1 MFDLCRQPRLLQG
14 LKAVYRLRWAV
25 ARRSRAAAEGRRI
38 RSEFYRDVWR
48 KAAEQFGAEI
58 RFLDDEVIEIQRGDF
73 RTRVRQNETP
83 LDDFV
88 TLRVAGN
95 KPLTYRL
102 LREADLPIPEH
113 ARFSLA
119 SMQPAIE
126 FLERRRGDCVV
137 KPAHDTGGG
146 LGVITGVG
154 SHRRLAHAAA
164 AASVVFGSELLIEEQ
179 VPGDNYRL
187 LYLDGR
193 LVDAVVRGAPSVVG
207 DGRSTVRELLDRS
220 NEARLADG
228 PTACQ
233 ALLRAD
239 LDMRHTLAAQGL
251 TLGSRPATGRSVKLK
266 SVINDNCG
274 WENRTATDALC
285 QEVIDDGARAAAA
298 LGVRLAG
305 VDIIT
310 ADPSVPL
317 CESRGIIL
325 EVNTSPGHHW
335 HYHKCDGRF
344 HVAALILETV
354 LNDHYQR
361 RCCSDTVL
369 QR

>member
-1 MFDLCRQPRLLQG
+1 MFDLCRRPRLLQG
-14 LKAVYRLRWAV
+14 LKAGYRLRWAV
-25 ARRSRAAAEGRRI
+25 ARRSRAAADSRQI

-48 KAAEQFGAEI
+48 KAADQLGASM
-58 RFLDDEVIEIQRGDF
+58 RCLDADVIEIERGDF
-73 RTRVRQNETP
+73 RTWVRQNETP
-83 LDDFV
+83 LDNYV
-88 TLRVAGN
+88 TVRVAGN

-102 LREADLPIPEH
+102 MSEAGLPIPEH

-119 SMQPAIE
+119 NMQPAIE
-126 FLERRRGDCVV
+126 FLDRQRRDCVV

-146 LGVITGVG
+146 VGVITGVH

-179 VPGDNYRL
+179 VSGDNYRL

-207 DGRSTVRELLDRS
+207 DGHSTVRELFDRS
-220 NEARLADG
+220 NEARLAQG
-228 PTACQ
+228 PAACQ
-233 ALLRAD
+233 SLLRAD

-251 TLGSRPATGRSVKLK
+251 TLSSRPATGTSVKLK

-274 WENRTATDALC
+274 WENRTATDVLC
-285 QEVIDDGARAAAA
+285 QSVIDDGACAAAA

-310 ADPSVPL
+310 EDPGVPL
-317 CESRGIIL
+317 GESHGIIL

-335 HYHKCDGRF
+335 HYHKRDGKV
-344 HVAALILETV
+344 HVAALVLETV
-354 LNDHYQR
+354 LNEFHQR
-361 RCCSDTVL
+361 STASEAVL
-369 QR
+369 QS

>member
-1 MFDLCRQPRLLQG
+1 LQG
-14 LKAVYRLRWAV
+14 LKAGYRLRWAI
-25 ARRSRAAAEGRRI
+25 ARRSRAAADGRRI
-38 RSEFYRDVWR
+38 RSEFYRDVWG
-48 KAAEQFGAEI
+48 KAADQLGASM
-58 RFLDDEVIEIQRGDF
+58 RCLDDDVIEIERGDF

-83 LDDFV
+83 LDDYV

-102 LREADLPIPEH
+102 LRESGLPIPAH

-119 SMQPAIE
+119 NMRPAVE
-126 FLERRRGDCVV
+126 FLDRHRADCVV
-137 KPAHDTGGG
+137 KPAYDTGGG
-146 LGVITGVG
+146 VGVVTGV
-154 SHRRLAHAAA
+154 HTHHRLAHAAA
-164 AASVVFGSELLIEEQ
+164 AASVVHGSELLIEEQ

-207 DGRSTVRELLDRS
+207 DGRSTVRDLLNRS
-220 NEARLADG
+220 NEARLAQG
-228 PTACQ
+228 PAACQ
-233 ALLRAD
+233 AILHAD

-251 TLGSRPATGRSVKLK
+251 TFSSRPATGQSVKLK

-274 WENRTATDALC
+274 WENRTATDILC
-285 QEVIDDGARAAAA
+285 QAIIDDGARAAAA

-305 VDIIT
+305 VDVIT
-310 ADPSVPL
+310 TDPGVAL
-317 CESRGIIL
+317 RESQGIIL

-335 HYHKCDGRF
+335 HYYKRDGQV
-344 HVAALILETV
+344 HVAALVLETV

-361 RCCSDTVL
+361 RSSSDAALQCSSS
-369 QR
+369 